1 MMGDMKFTTA
11 GDMVVVQQPYEL
23 TIHETYAEIYFFG
36 KFHSKYDM
44 VSDARLVC
52 DKLNK
57 VFEEKISVVSK
68 AFNAYNNAP
77 RGWTFEARMERAL
90 DALNEDGW
98 DLVKQ

>member
-11 GDMVVVQQPYEL
+11 GNMITQKPYEL
-23 TIHETYAEIYFFG
+23 TLYETYAEIYFFG
-36 KFHSKYDM
+36 QFHSKYDFI
-44 VSDARLVC
+44 SDARLMC
-52 DKLNK
+52 DKLNQD
-57 VFEEKISVVSK
+57 FERKISILSK
-68 AFNAYNNAP
+68 AFSAYNNAP